1 LLREGWAKPSRVM
14 VLLVLVAISAS
25 LAGEYVDQTRPD
37 TPSQTKDNFPPQLS
51 SWDTSLF
58 LWVNVGLSN
67 PSVGR
72 ILSILTL
79 LGSLSASVILC
90 GFLFLAGQRRMGI
103 IASASIILV
112 TAITMTLKVVVAR
125 PRPFMVVP
133 GALAVDL
140 EGGSSFPSG
149 HASRVSSLLH
159 LTRGRSWKPRL
170 VGYSLAGS
178 VVFSR
183 VYLGVHYPLDVLG
196 GIVLGLASGLVVR
209 RYERRF
215 VPRVEEAME
224 RLGISSSNP

>member
-1 LLREGWAKPSRVM
+1 MPS
-14 VLLVLVAISAS
+14 
-25 LAGEYVDQTRPD
+25 E
-37 TPSQTKDNFPPQLS
+37 TKDNFPPQLS

-72 ILSILTL
+72 ILSVLTL
-79 LGSLSASVILC
+79 LGSFSASVILC
-90 GFLFLAGQRRMGI
+90 GFLFLAGQRRIGI
-103 IASASIILV
+103 IASVSIILV
-112 TAITMTLKVVVAR
+112 TAITITLKVVVAR
-125 PRPFMVVP
+125 PRPFVVVP
-133 GALAVDL
+133 GALALDL

-149 HASRVSSLLH
+149 HASRAFSLLH
-159 LTRGRSWKPRL
+159 LTREGSWKPRL
-170 VGYSLAGS
+170 VGYSLAGL
-178 VVFSR
+178 VGFSR